1 MKKLFSALFALG
13 IFALGIAVLG
23 ASPASSHSAFVRSIP
38 ERDSVIKQMP
48 AEFRL
53 EFNEDLLVV
62 GEDNPNQLTVTDKN
76 GTIVSG
82 SSEVAGPFI
91 FANALPQ
98 DFVSG
103 NYEVDYRIVS
113 ADGHVVEGKFS
124 FDYQPDG
131 ETPVAISADEESPT
145 PAPKETDRSK
155 SEHAEHGSFIHVHSD
170 HIAISVIALI
180 AIGSW
185 FLYRKINNY

>member
-1 MKKLFSALFALG
+1 MKRFFTAM
-13 IFALGIAVLG
+13 FALGIAVLA
-23 ASPASSHSAFVRSIP
+23 ASPASSHSAFVRSNP

-62 GEDNPNQLTVTDKN
+62 GEDDPNQLTVTDKN
-76 GTIVSG
+76 GAIVSTA
-82 SSEVAGPFI
+82 SEVAGPFI
-91 FANALPQ
+91 FANALSQ

-103 NYEVDYRIVS
+103 KYEVDYRIVS
-113 ADGHVVEGKFS
+113 ADGHVVEGKYS
-124 FDYQPDG
+124 FEYQPDS
-131 ETPVAISADEESPT
+131 ETPVAISAVEESPT
-145 PAPKETDRSK
+145 PTPKEIDSSN
-155 SEHAEHGSFIHVHSD
+155 SEHADHGSFVHVHSD
-170 HIAISVIALI
+170 HIAIAVIALI